1 MFIKITINLLWLLL
15 LFLLPFSSASAAD
28 YTVFTNV
35 MPPIKMFEHGRIHGI
50 AGDVL
55 ITLMKRVG
63 HPLSPQNMHLVSWK
77 DAYQRTQTTP
87 HTICLAMAK
96 TLKRTPHFKWV
107 GPVYTTELGLI
118 AKTKNTIHIENL
130 EEAKQYTIGTFA
142 KSAMDEIMVANGIPS
157 GSIVRS
163 RTIKEAVQLLV
174 DDKITLLAFTKS
186 PTYYILQKQGINPS
200 QYEMVLDVRSA
211 DLYFAFNPSA
221 DDTMLARLQKELDA
235 MKKPGPDG
243 YSEYDRIVL
252 DYFKAIP

>member
-1 MFIKITINLLWLLL
+1 MFMKISTNLLCLTL
-15 LFLLPFSSASAAD
+15 LFLVSFSSATAAE
-28 YTVFTNV
+28 YTVFTNS
-35 MPPIKMFEHGRIHGI
+35 MPPIKIFEHGRIHGI

-55 ITLMKRVG
+55 TTLMKRIG
-63 HPLSPQNMHLVSWK
+63 HPLSPENMHMVSWEK
-77 DAYQRTQTTP
+77 AYQRTRTTP
-87 HTICLAMAK
+87 HSICLAMAK
-96 TLKRTPHFKWV
+96 TPKRTPHFKWV
-107 GPVYTTELGLI
+107 GPVYTTKLGFI
-118 AKTKNTIHIENL
+118 AKTKNTLRIENF

-142 KSAMDEIMVANGIPS
+142 KSAMDELMIANGIPS

-163 RTIKEAVQLLV
+163 RTIKEAVRLLV

-221 DDTMLARLQKELDA
+221 DDAMLARLQKQLDA
-235 MKKPGPDG
+235 MKTPGPDG
-243 YSEYDRIVL
+243 FSEYDRIVL